1 VTGNAIEARALSVG
15 WRGRAVVE
23 GIDLSLPAGGA
34 LGIVGPNGSGKS
46 TFLKTVLGLLR
57 PVAGELRRGEGFRA
71 GYVPQTDSIDPVFPF
86 RALDV
91 AAMAART
98 DAILPF
104 TASRE
109 RTRLSREALDRV
121 GVGHLADRP
130 YRDLS
135 GGQRQRVL
143 LARALA
149 SRPTVLALDEPT
161 TGLDLEAEASLLS
174 LVRRLREEEG
184 MTVLLVTHAL
194 ANVADEATQVLLI
207 HGGRHREGPV
217 EEILRPEVLE
227 PLYGIPVRVDEV
239 AGRRVVT
246 GLPRRTA

>member
-1 VTGNAIEARALSVG
+1 MRGIALEARALSVG
-15 WRGRAVVE
+15 YGARAVVE
-23 GIDLSLPAGGA
+23 GIDLSLRSGEA

-46 TFLKTVLGLLR
+46 TFLKTVLGLLP
-57 PVAGELRRGEGFRA
+57 PVSGELRRGEGFRA

-91 AAMAART
+91 VAMAARP
-98 DAILPF
+98 DAMLPF
-104 TASRE
+104 SAGRE
-109 RTRLSREALDRV
+109 KEALSRESLDRV
-121 GVGHLADRP
+121 GIAHLARSP

-161 TGLDLEAEASLLS
+161 TGLDLEAETALLS

-184 MTVLLVTHAL
+184 MTVLFVTHAL
-194 ANVADEATQVLLI
+194 ANVANEATHVLLI

-217 EEILRPEVLE
+217 GEILRPEVLE

-239 AGRRVVT
+239 EGRRHVA
-246 GLPRRTA
+246 GLPGRVP